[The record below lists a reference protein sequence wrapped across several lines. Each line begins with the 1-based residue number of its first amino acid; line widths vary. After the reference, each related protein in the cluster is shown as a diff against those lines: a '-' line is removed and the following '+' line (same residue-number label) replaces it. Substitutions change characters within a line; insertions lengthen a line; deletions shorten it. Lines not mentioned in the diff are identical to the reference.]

1 MGLHLADMS
10 SDIIKRLQG
19 RVEQQLQGGVAA
31 GEGWPEVQGEI
42 GELVTTLRDVTLV
55 HEQQTRSQQLM
66 VAQLRSILDHASVGI
81 AITRSS
87 CFELLGRHACAMYG
101 YTEDELLGR
110 STRIIH
116 QSDESFAEFG
126 ARVRN
131 AFRDQGHYDGE
142 QLMRRKD
149 GSEFWTHM
157 LARGVVPGDPAGGT
171 IWIMEDI
178 TDARLARDRLSWSAT
193 HDSLTQLVNRREFEL
208 RLAQAMTPFN
218 GRRLCVLFI
227 DLDRFKAVND
237 IGGHATGD
245 EVLRQVSRLLE
256 SKVRTSDTVCR
267 LGGDEFAVL
276 LPGCSLTRAQEV
288 AEQIRSA
295 VEVWRLFQDG
305 KEYSVGASIG
315 VAAVTPDLITLETVL
330 RAADSACYEAKNRGR
345 NCVATYQP
353 PRLAA

>member
-1 MGLHLADMS
+1 MRLHLADMS
-10 SDIIKRLQG
+10 SEIIKRLQG

-42 GELVTTLRDVTLV
+42 GELVAILRDVTLV
-55 HEQQTRSQQLM
+55 HEKQTHSQQLM

-256 SKVRTSDTVCR
+256 SKVRISDTVCR

-276 LPGCSLTRAQEV
+276 LPGCSLTRAQQV

-315 VAAVTPDLITLETVL
+315 VAAVTPDLTTVETVL
-330 RAADSACYEAKNRGR
+330 RAADSACYEAKDRGR

-353 PRLAA
+353 PKLVA

>member
-1 MGLHLADMS
+1 MRLHLADMS

-42 GELVTTLRDVTLV
+42 GELVAILRDVTLV
-55 HEQQTRSQQLM
+55 HEKQTHSQQLM

-178 TDARLARDRLSWSAT
+178 TDARLMRDRLSWSAT
-193 HDSLTQLVNRREFEL
+193 HDSLTQLVNRREFES

-218 GRRLCVLFI
+218 GRRLCVMFI

-315 VAAVTPDLITLETVL
+315 VTAVTPDLTTLESVL

-345 NCVATYQP
+345 NCVASYQP